1 MTKTKEY
8 TPRRAPTLRRA
19 FSHLDQSLEQNAPAD
34 NREKIDLIGRH
45 LFGELWDLRHTKQN
59 QTQST

>member
-19 FSHLDQSLEQNAPAD
+19 FSLLDQSLEQNAPVD
-34 NREKIDLIGRH
+34 YSERIELFGRQH
-45 LFGELWDLRHTKQN
+45 FGELWDLRHTKQN